1 MTGEKVCLLYIGDD
15 DQLLRALTR
24 DEQMTV
30 TVMQN
35 GILALKWLTGGHFN
49 PFNRGKP
56 FELPAQIR
64 CQAILCEGNL
74 PGMSGMDLYMEL
86 KSHLNL
92 DSTPFILISGS
103 INSALRQQALALG
116 IDDCYCKPLDATR
129 FRFRLEYLLEYKHK
143 MLQAQNLENNSVVTL
158 YKTPLPKRLFDLVFA
173 SLALVLLA
181 PLFLVVMLAIRL
193 DSPGPVIYAAKRVG
207 ANFRIFNFFKF
218 RTMYTDAD
226 ARIKELE
233 HLNQYAAEQIEQ
245 RCSICAKLP
254 SGEFCSTV
262 VYYDDERI
270 CERMAIIRRNS
281 KKAFLKISNDPRITP
296 VGKFLRNTSLDELP
310 QLINIIKGDMSIV
323 GNRPLPLQE
332 ANAIT
337 KSKYARRFHAA
348 AGLTGLWQV
357 EMRGKGGIMS
367 EDERFNLDNHYAAHN
382 TFWQDLK
389 LVLFTLP
396 AIMQKENV

>member
-1 MTGEKVCLLYIGDD
+1 MTGEKVSLLYIGDD
-15 DQLLRALTR
+15 
-24 DEQMTV
+24 EQVVRTLEREEGYSV
-30 TVMQN
+30 TVVRN
-35 GILALKWLTGGHFN
+35 GILALKWLTGGAFN
-49 PFNRGKP
+49 PFNRSLP
-56 FELPAQIR
+56 FELPEQTH
-64 CQAILCEGNL
+64 CQAILCEDNL
-74 PGMSGMDLYMEL
+74 PGMSGLDLYAEL
-86 KSHLNL
+86 KTHIDL

-103 INSALRQQALALG
+103 RSSTLRPQALALG
-116 IDDCYCKPLDATR
+116 IDDCYFKPLSAAR
-129 FRFRLEYLLEYKHK
+129 FKIRLDYLLEYKHR
-143 MLQAQNLENNSVVTL
+143 MLQVQNLENSSVVTL
-158 YKTPLPKRLFDLVFA
+158 YQTPLPKRIFDLVFA

-181 PLFLVVMLAIRL
+181 PLFLVVMVAIRF

-233 HLNQYAAEQIEQ
+233 HLNQYAADRIEQ

-254 SGEFCSTV
+254 PGDFCSTV

-382 TFWQDLK
+382 SFWQDLK
-389 LVLFTLP
+389 LILFTLP
-396 AIMQKENV
+396 AILQKENV